1 MKKELDS
8 HDQQDQKQ
16 HQGLVLAL
24 DLDEAKRIAELWNT
38 FFPNSGEC
46 ATYVTNSPRASLD
59 KFEGGSIRVLVVIYR
74 LTEGFDR
81 KNVSVVA
88 ILRNVQPNSRVYFS
102 QFVGRAV
109 RKLDDNDSVQA
120 TVISHEVHEQGP
132 NYHMFQHENQ
142 FVAQDDPVEP
152 DE

>member
-1 MKKELDS
+1 MKMELYS
-8 HDQQDQKQ
+8 HDQQDPKQ
-16 HQGLVLAL
+16 HQGVLAKNV
-24 DLDEAKRIAELWNT
+24 DEAKRIAELWNT
-38 FFPNSGEC
+38 FPISGTC

-59 KFEGGSIRVLVVIYR
+59 KFERGSIRVLVVIYR

-88 ILRNVQPNSRVYFS
+88 ILRTVQPNSRVYFS